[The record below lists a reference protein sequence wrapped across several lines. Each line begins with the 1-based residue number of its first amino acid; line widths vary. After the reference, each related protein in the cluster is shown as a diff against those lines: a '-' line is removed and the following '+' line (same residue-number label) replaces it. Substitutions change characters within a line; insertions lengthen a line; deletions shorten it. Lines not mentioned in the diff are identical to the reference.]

1 MILGYDACVC
11 TCVCVCVGGQI
22 DKLTDRQ
29 TDRLRREEKI
39 VTTRR
44 MRI

>member
-1 MILGYDACVC
+1 MLVCVR
-11 TCVCVCVGGQI
+11 VCVCVGGQI